1 MSPLRRI
8 LWLTFLMLP
17 MAANAAERKPY
28 VSWGK
33 EGVSFEQ
40 YRANS
45 IECGRA
51 GAGRD
56 LERQQAVKD
65 VIHGAH
71 FQDSALDR
79 GDAVEYAM
87 IYDRNFRANVPKVQA
102 FMASGVEECLLKIG
116 YVPFALTQAQENRLS
131 AYKKGSPERFH
142 YLHELS
148 VDPKVLREQRL
159 DLGQR

>member
-1 MSPLRRI
+1 M
-8 LWLTFLMLP
+8 LWLAVMVLP
-17 MAANAAERKPY
+17 MAASAADRKPY

-40 YRANS
+40 YRAES

-87 IYDRNFRANVPKVQA
+87 IYDRNFRGNVAKVQA
-102 FMASGVEECLLKIG
+102 FMVSGVEECLFNSG
-116 YVPFALTQAQENRLS
+116 YVPFVLTRAQENRLS
-131 AYKKGSPERFH
+131 RYRKGSPERFR

-148 VDPKVLREQRL
+148 IDPKVLREQRL
-159 DLGQR
+159 DAAQR

>member
-1 MSPLRRI
+1 MSPLRRM
-8 LWLTFLMLP
+8 LWLAVMVLP
-17 MAANAAERKPY
+17 MAASAADRKPY

-40 YRANS
+40 YRAES

-56 LERQQAVKD
+56 LQRQQAVKD

-79 GDAVEYAM
+79 GDTVEYAM
-87 IYDRNFRANVPKVQA
+87 IYDRNFRGNVAKVQA
-102 FMASGVEECLLKIG
+102 FMVSGVEECLFNSG
-116 YVPFALTQAQENRLS
+116 YVPFVLTRAQENRLS
-131 AYKKGSPERFH
+131 RYRKGSPERFR

-148 VDPKVLREQRL
+148 IDPKVLREQRL
-159 DLGQR
+159 DAAQR